1 MIEGIIIRGVG
12 GNYYVDI
19 GDKMIECRARGLF
32 RLKNIKPLV
41 GDRVLIRITEEDED
55 AGYIEEIIDRK
66 SEIKRP
72 NIANA
77 QQLIII
83 FSVKNPEPSF
93 LLMDKLL
100 IAASSNK
107 LDPVICI
114 NKSDLADEGEK
125 DKILE
130 IFKNTGY
137 KIIFTSKYDK
147 DSLSD
152 LKEILKDKLNVFS
165 GPSGVGK
172 SSLMNAIEP
181 GFHLETGEISE
192 KLKRGRHTT
201 RHAEIFKL
209 SFGGYAVDTPG
220 FSSFELEGIDIASRI
235 GGEEFAVI
243 LINADAKIG
252 KAVADKLRNSIE
264 KEIITIGE
272 QEINI
277 TVSIGITSIEK
288 GIDSYEEV
296 YKYADKALYIS
307 KAKGK
312 NQVNTKFKQL

>member
-130 IFKNTGY
+130 IFKNTTWTFF
-137 KIIFTSKYDK
+137 KQVPSFTSMNPKFFK
-147 DSLSD
+147 SLMVLIQPS
-152 LKEILKDKLNVFS
+152 ILTSLLFS
-165 GPSGVGK
+165 GDKNK
-172 SSLMNAIEP
+172 SL
-181 GFHLETGEISE
+181 ISV
-192 KLKRGRHTT
+192 
-201 RHAEIFKL
+201 AF
-209 SFGGYAVDTPG
+209 
-220 FSSFELEGIDIASRI
+220 
-235 GGEEFAVI
+235 I
-243 LINADAKIG
+243 LPLLNLLI
-252 KAVADKLRNSIE
+252 
-264 KEIITIGE
+264 
-272 QEINI
+272 
-277 TVSIGITSIEK
+277 
-288 GIDSYEEV
+288 
-296 YKYADKALYIS
+296 
-307 KAKGK
+307 
-312 NQVNTKFKQL
+312 

>member
-1 MIEGIIIRGVG
+1 MIEGIIIRGLG

-107 LDPVICI
+107 LDPEHFTCTFRVGSGNNRRMSV
-114 NKSDLADEGEK
+114 NKPSLVEEFVDGVSCYAPYA
-125 DKILE
+125 
-130 IFKNTGY
+130 KNRR
-137 KIIFTSKYDK
+137 K
-147 DSLSD
+147 
-152 LKEILKDKLNVFS
+152 
-165 GPSGVGK
+165 GVG
-172 SSLMNAIEP
+172 
-181 GFHLETGEISE
+181 TG
-192 KLKRGRHTT
+192 
-201 RHAEIFKL
+201 
-209 SFGGYAVDTPG
+209 P
-220 FSSFELEGIDIASRI
+220 
-235 GGEEFAVI
+235 
-243 LINADAKIG
+243 
-252 KAVADKLRNSIE
+252 
-264 KEIITIGE
+264 
-272 QEINI
+272 
-277 TVSIGITSIEK
+277 
-288 GIDSYEEV
+288 
-296 YKYADKALYIS
+296 
-307 KAKGK
+307 
-312 NQVNTKFKQL
+312 QVGNCS